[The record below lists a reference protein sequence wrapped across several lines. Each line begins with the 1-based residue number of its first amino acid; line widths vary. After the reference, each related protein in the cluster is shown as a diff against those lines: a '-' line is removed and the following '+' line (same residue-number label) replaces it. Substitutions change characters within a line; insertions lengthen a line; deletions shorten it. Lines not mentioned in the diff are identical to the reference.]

1 MISAYVPQIG
11 RNAEEKNICGDAVCD
26 LMVDLKMHEI
36 VGFVGDLNGHVVK
49 RSYCNGGFHV
59 GQGVEE
65 RNIDGARIL
74 ELVDAMEMIVCET
87 HLKNDVSNLVTYR
100 SRGSNS
106 TIDHLMIRKVH
117 RRLLQNAKAIPGKA
131 AVAQLY

>member
-1 MISAYVPQIG
+1 M
-11 RNAEEKNICGDAVCD
+11 EEKNIDV
-26 LMVDLKMHEI
+26 
-36 VGFVGDLNGHVVK
+36 
-49 RSYCNGGFHV
+49 
-59 GQGVEE
+59 
-65 RNIDGARIL
+65 ARIL

-87 HLKNDVSNLVTYR
+87 HLKNYVSNLVTYR

-106 TIDHLMIRKVH
+106 TIDFLMIRKVR